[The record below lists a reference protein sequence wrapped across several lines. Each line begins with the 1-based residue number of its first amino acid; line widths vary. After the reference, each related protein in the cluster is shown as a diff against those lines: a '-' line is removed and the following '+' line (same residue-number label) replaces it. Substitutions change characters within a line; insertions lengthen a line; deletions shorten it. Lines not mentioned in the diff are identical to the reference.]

1 MSNDHTNI
9 ILEEMNSKFDAVVEA
24 VGQMQDDIKTLA
36 KQADLD
42 EIKADIKIVKAAV
55 VDHSNHINDHEKR
68 VTRLESA
75 KSHR

>member
-9 ILEEMNSKFDAVVEA
+9 ILEEMNSKFDVVVEA
-24 VGQMQDDIKTLA
+24 VGQMQEQIKDIPKR
-36 KQADLD
+36 D
-42 EIKADIKIVKAAV
+42 EFEELKSDVKIIKAAV

-68 VTRLESA
+68 ITRLETA